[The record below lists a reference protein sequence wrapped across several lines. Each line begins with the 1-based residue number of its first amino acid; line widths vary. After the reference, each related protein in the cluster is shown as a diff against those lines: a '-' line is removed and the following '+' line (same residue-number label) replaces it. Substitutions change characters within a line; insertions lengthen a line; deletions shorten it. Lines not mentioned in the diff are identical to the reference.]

1 MRLHRFYTTQELSPL
16 LTYKDEQ
23 HIHQWKNVFRYEVGQ
38 ALILFGDGFEHTYT
52 IESINKKEAL
62 LREQIKSA
70 SRMQDCELTL
80 GMAIIKRDN
89 FELVLQKC
97 TEIGVTEFTPL
108 ITDRSLQKMFG
119 VERLEKILIEAT
131 EQSGWGR
138 VPKLSAAVHFNN
150 IEVLDAVVLDRSG
163 TTDTPVSVDM
173 LLIGPEGGWS
183 DEEQIRM
190 TKNKTKVW
198 SLKTGVLRAET
209 AAIVAT
215 GIIKNTR

>member
-1 MRLHRFYTTQELSPL
+1 MRLHRFYTTQELHPL

-38 ALILFGDGFEHTYT
+38 NLVLFGDGCEHVYS
-52 IESINKKEAL
+52 IESINKKEAVL
-62 LREQIKSA
+62 CEQSKEP
-70 SRMQDCELTL
+70 SRMQAGELAL
-80 GMAIIKRDN
+80 GIALIKRDN

-119 VERLEKILIEAT
+119 VERLEKILVEAT

-138 VPKLSAAVHFNN
+138 VPKLSAPIHFDKS
-150 IEVLDAVVLDRSG
+150 EVLNTVALDQSG
-163 TTDTPVSVDM
+163 TTQTPVSVDI
-173 LLIGPEGGWS
+173 LLVGPEGGWS
-183 DEEQIRM
+183 DEEKIKM

-215 GIIKNTR
+215 GIILS

>member
-1 MRLHRFYTTQELSPL
+1 L

-38 ALILFGDGFEHTYT
+38 LLILFGDGFEHFYSV
-52 IESINKKEAL
+52 ESINKKEAVL
-62 LREQIKSA
+62 CEQSKEP
-70 SRMQDCELTL
+70 SRMQDGELAL
-80 GMAIIKRDN
+80 GIALIKRDN

-97 TEIGVTEFTPL
+97 TEIGVTEFIPV

-119 VERLEKILIEAT
+119 VDRLEKILVEAT

-138 VPKLSAAVHFNN
+138 VPKLSEPVHFDN
-150 IEVLDAVVLDRSG
+150 IEVVNAVVLDQSG
-163 TTDTPVSVDM
+163 TTQTPVSVAM
-173 LLIGPEGGWS
+173 LLVGPEGGWS
-183 DEEQIRM
+183 DEEQIKM
-190 TKNKTKVW
+190 AKNKTKVW

-215 GIIKNTR
+215 GIIKNTH